1 MAPPSLSHLSSK
13 AQADGVMLSH
23 FLDCISPQPMNGIR
37 NWFRAVVEISPQ
49 SDLLGPAVHALS
61 NLFFALQTN
70 DHSLLRESQRLH
82 VMTLAKL
89 RQDIAEP
96 STNTGYFAL
105 YSTMLLVFYEVS
117 QSLNPL

>member
-1 MAPPSLSHLSSK
+1 MAPPSLAHLSSK
-13 AQADGVMLSH
+13 AQVEQAMLSH
-23 FLDCISPQPMNGIR
+23 FLDCTSPQSMSGVR
-37 NWFRAVVEISPQ
+37 NWLRAVVNISPQ

-82 VMTLAKL
+82 VMALAKL

-96 STNTGYFAL
+96 RNNTGHFAL
-105 YSTMLLVFYEVS
+105 YATMLLVFYEVR
-117 QSLNPL
+117 